1 MTEKEAICETIQRLY
16 EELCY
21 EHDSALYGAN
31 DETDAEF
38 RKNAEAERDEL
49 CRRIRNLKE

>member
-1 MTEKEAICETIQRLY
+1 MTDKEEICNAIRRVY

-31 DETDAEF
+31 DNTDAEY
-38 RKNAEAERDEL
+38 RRNAEVERDEL